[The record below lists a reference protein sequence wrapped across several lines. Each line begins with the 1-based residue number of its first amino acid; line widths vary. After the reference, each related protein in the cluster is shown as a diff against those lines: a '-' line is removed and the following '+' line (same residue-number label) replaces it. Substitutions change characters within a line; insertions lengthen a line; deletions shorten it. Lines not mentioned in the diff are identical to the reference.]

1 MAGHEAG
8 TIVAG
13 RYRLGRVLAQ
23 GGMGSIWV
31 ARHLQLDVDVALKFM
46 APELAD
52 STELRARF
60 EREAKA
66 AALLKSP
73 HAVQVH
79 DYGIEDGAPYI
90 VMELLEGEDL
100 ASRLARERRL
110 SLAAT
115 RRIVEDVGKA
125 LRRAHEIG
133 LIHRDMKPANIFLA
147 RQAGDEV
154 VKILDFGIAKST
166 GVIDGDQPTHA
177 DAVLGSPRYMSPEQV
192 RSSTQVDHRTD
203 LWSLGVIAFRCLTGK
218 LPFRDGEI
226 GDVFVSICTAPIPRA
241 SEVAPDLG
249 HEVDRFFARA
259 LARPLEE
266 RFQSATELVEAFAA
280 LPGAGESAAL
290 LAAGERAPSR
300 RPGADGSHSA
310 AEFLPT
316 LPATGTLAEGP
327 AGGSGSRLRVAL
339 FVVGGLSVI
348 GLVAALVWGGSPPVA
363 EPPAAE
369 PIAAPTNVAPAPP
382 APLPAPS
389 SAESPQPPPQSA
401 PQPTAP
407 APAAKPAQ
415 STHKSRRT
423 GGASRPKRS
432 DDLLDQM

>member
-52 STELRARF
+52 SAELRARF

-66 AALLKSP
+66 AAMLKSP

-100 ASRLARERRL
+100 ATRLARERRL

-166 GVIDGDQPTHA
+166 GVIDADQPTHA

-226 GDVFVSICTAPIPRA
+226 GDVFVSICTAPIPAPRRSRPTSAPRSIASSRAPWPGRSRSGSRARRSWSRRSRACRARANRRPCWPRA
-241 SEVAPDLG
+241 SARRAAGRAPTA
-249 HEVDRFFARA
+249 VT
-259 LARPLEE
+259 ARPN
-266 RFQSATELVEAFAA
+266 SAD
-280 LPGAGESAAL
+280 
-290 LAAGERAPSR
+290 AAGDRD
-300 RPGADGSHSA
+300 PGG
-310 AEFLPT
+310 
-316 LPATGTLAEGP
+316 GTRGR
-327 AGGSGSRLRVAL
+327 SGSRLRVAL

-348 GLVAALVWGGSPPVA
+348 GLVAALVWGSRLRSRSPGGGDNRSTDERRA
-363 EPPAAE
+363 CASGAIACTSLCR
-369 PIAAPTNVAPAPP
+369 IAA
-382 APLPAPS
+382 S
-389 SAESPQPPPQSA
+389 SAPVRSA
-401 PQPTAP
+401 ATCAGACGEAGAVDPSI
-407 APAAKPAQ
+407 AAYG
-415 STHKSRRT
+415 RRL
-423 GGASRPKRS
+423 ASETKR
-432 DDLLDQM
+432 